1 MVLYDRLELPS
12 TDYKTVILPR
22 ELIELNLAATQGLEP
37 RLRPYEWNESYAVLY
52 PCQDHF
58 LRVLPLH

>member
-22 ELIELNLAATQGLEP
+22 ELIEHDWRSCGESNP
-37 RLRPYEWNESYAVLY
+37 DIRLDRPV
-52 PCQDHF
+52 
-58 LRVLPLH
+58 